1 MPQMEY
7 KEKIKR
13 AFSRA
18 ATTYDKYA
26 DLQKEVAIRL
36 LRLINRKDFS
46 NILEVGCGTGN
57 FTLILSRKF
66 PEASITAVDFSAPM
80 IEVASNKLN
89 GKVRFLLCDGEDLYS
104 ECKFDLITSNA
115 TFQWFE
121 NLEKTINNYRNFLE
135 ERGLILFS
143 ILGPS
148 TFYEL
153 KEVFNQTH
161 PDRGINFPSSR
172 FLSLNRLEAALKRSF
187 KEVKIEEVIFFREYE
202 NIRELLKTIKYTGEN
217 VSVSGSGLFLT
228 PSKIKKLEETYFK
241 KFGGIRASYQTFF
254 CLGVR

>member
-1 MPQMEY
+1 MEY

-26 DLQKEVAIRL
+26 DLQKEVALRL
-36 LRLINRKDFS
+36 LKPINRKDFL

-57 FTLILSRKF
+57 FTLILSRNF
-66 PEASITAVDFSAPM
+66 PGASITAVDFSAHM
-80 IEVASNKLN
+80 IEVAGNKLN

-104 ECKFDLITSNA
+104 QGKFDLIASNA

-121 NLEKTINNYRNFLE
+121 NLEKTINNYRDFLE

-143 ILGPS
+143 IFGPS

-153 KEVFNQTH
+153 KEAFNQTH
-161 PDRGINFPSSR
+161 PDKHINFPSSR
-172 FLSLNRLEAALKRSF
+172 FLSLNRLETALKKSF
-187 KEVKIEEVIFFREYE
+187 KEVKIEEVIFLKEYRS
-202 NIRELLKTIKYTGEN
+202 IRELLKTIKYTGEN
-217 VSVSGSGLFLT
+217 VFVSGSGLFLT

-241 KFGGIRASYQTFF
+241 KFGAIRASYQTFF
-254 CLGVR
+254 CQGVR